1 MRTIIRFGA
10 TIAVAA
16 VAIAVTVSAALAFDV
31 TGTWEG
37 TYKCKGIFDG
47 LKDKYEDALVANLTQ
62 TGTAIGADIT
72 FDGDLFSYNGLAI
85 ANAAKPD
92 KGDMTVVIC
101 GSDDDLSTGEFDELG
116 RLSVTTKPLKGTGS
130 IKGTSYYSTTG
141 PVQVYTCKW
150 KLKRTSTV
158 DPLVAVSCP

>member
-10 TIAVAA
+10 AAAALVAGTVAA
-16 VAIAVTVSAALAFDV
+16 GGALAFDV

-37 TYKCKGIFDG
+37 TYKCKGVFDG
-47 LKDKYEDALVANLTQ
+47 LKDKYEDALVANITQ
-62 TGTAIGADIT
+62 TGTAVGADIT

-92 KGDMTVVIC
+92 KGDLTVVIC
-101 GSDDDLSTGEFDELG
+101 GSDDDLSTGEFDEFG
-116 RLSVTTKPLKGTGS
+116 RLTVTTKPLKGTGS

-158 DPLVAVSCP
+158 NPNTAVSCP